1 MLELTYN
8 QHFKTPIHKDLE
20 FQMDNQKLF
29 LNHISSSVEDLMLLF
44 ETEKTYLKILLA
56 KKENNIENIND
67 TTYIEDYLKLID
79 YDM

>member
-1 MLELTYN
+1 
-8 QHFKTPIHKDLE
+8 
-20 FQMDNQKLF
+20 MDNQKLF